1 MVDKAAFVGTN
12 TFFTFFGPTACSI
25 DTGMVLSFYL
35 LVPFDQDRFDVLTS
49 NTAFYY
55 YDHHAPKDI
64 FISLPP
70 TPFWVNI
77 ECHIYSTG
85 IAIGTFRVL
94 FINRTTIQH
103 L

>member
-1 MVDKAAFVGTN
+1 MVDKAGFVGTN
-12 TFFTFFGPTACSI
+12 TVFTFFGPSACSI

-49 NTAFYY
+49 NTSFHY

-64 FISLPP
+64 FIRHPP

-77 ECHIYSTG
+77 ESYIYSTG
-85 IAIGTFRVL
+85 IAPAL
-94 FINRTTIQH
+94 
-103 L
+103 